1 MMRSCV
7 SVLAVIISF
16 ALSQINC
23 GDKLE
28 RPTASGGGETE
39 LGDTLYIPLSPAW
52 DEGNGYSFSSPQDV
66 FVGLDTY
73 IYVADTGNDR
83 IVRLDAGGT
92 VHAMY
97 NGVPHPTQISQDELM
112 RLIVV
117 NDTRDVYKID
127 VGANGDGVPVICYDA
142 STRKD
147 SAFADASEI
156 FTGVADYPSNDKAY
170 LLSVSSELTSSGKV
184 IMMQGKGMGDFQ
196 DQIMDSIIVSY
207 DESDTLHNPIVE
219 YGLGAG
225 FAAHPNALFSFSDGE
240 SVYLLMT
247 QDSSTFKTQLLTVKK
262 VQGGTYNFV
271 SAFDPSSNPDI
282 YGLNFF
288 SLPEDACADIPGNI
302 YVVDSSPSADHGAH
316 KFSASGE
323 LMESFGP
330 PGSEADQLNN
340 PMGIAYDDNGDRRI
354 VYIADTGNN
363 RIVRYKLN
371 TDLE

>member
-1 MMRSCV
+1 MRRISVSIFIVIVSFSLIQPSC
-7 SVLAVIISF
+7 
-16 ALSQINC
+16 
-23 GDKLE
+23 GEKPE

-52 DEGNGYSFSSPQDV
+52 DAGNGFDFSSPQDV
-66 FVGLDTY
+66 LVGLDTY

-92 VHAMY
+92 IHAVY
-97 NGVPHPTQISQDELM
+97 NGIPHPTQISQDELM

-127 VGANGDGVPVICYDA
+127 VGPNGDRVPIICYDA

-147 SAFADASEI
+147 SAFVDASEV
-156 FTGVADYPSNDKAY
+156 FTGVADYPSIDKAY

-225 FAAHPNALFSFSDGE
+225 FAAHPNALFSFVDEE

-247 QDSSTFKTQLLTVKK
+247 QDSSTFKTQLLTIKK

-271 SAFDPSSNPDI
+271 SALDPTSNPDI
-282 YGLNFF
+282 YGLNLFG
-288 SLPEDACADIPGNI
+288 LPEDACADIPGNI
-302 YVVDSSPSADHGAH
+302 YVVDSSPSADYGAY
-316 KFSASGE
+316 KFNASGE

-330 PGSEADQLNN
+330 PGSDADQLSN

-363 RIVRYKLN
+363 RIVRYRLN